1 MDTQGTV
8 SGQQEGGLD
17 LPEMDGKA
25 SPGPL
30 TPVGEK
36 WGRAMWDGEEPALG
50 VRPTWI

>member
-30 TPVGEK
+30 PPVGREV
-36 WGRAMWDGEEPALG
+36 GEG
-50 VRPTWI
+50 NVGW